1 MSFTLACDIMMDLEG
16 SIRPAMYLADALVQ
30 KGYDVTIISPAM
42 SKDVEDSL
50 NERGMKPIN
59 LHVKL
64 FAKRFGLSML
74 WFETWGREAFL
85 RLNSRNAGPR
95 SHATIN
101 FSHTLV
107 VPSTFWYLQGPTSSA
122 LRDME
127 NELTL
132 VYRSAYG
139 ILKPAL
145 EYVDKRLAMEMAG
158 ESKIVFANSKFCAS
172 LYRDWGI
179 DVSDIIYPPID
190 CELFQPNARKP
201 SGDYVAAYFG
211 KETKFTVIKAIADLG
226 VKIKAFGAKAPF
238 IPKSM
243 TAHPNIEFFGRIPV
257 TELVNIYSNALF
269 TLFPFTHEPFGYIP
283 VESMSCGTPTLT
295 YDAQGPSE
303 SIIDGY
309 TGWLA
314 KNDKEMIE
322 KAVDLW
328 KNGYPQTVRK
338 NCVKEAM
345 KFDKTNYVTKW
356 LELLHKSGDV
366 EIEMQSNSRMR
377 LDYAPTNPVSTT

>member
-1 MSFTLACDIMMDLEG
+1 
-16 SIRPAMYLADALVQ
+16 
-30 KGYDVTIISPAM
+30 M
-42 SKDVEDSL
+42 SKEVEHSL
-50 NERGMKPIN
+50 NERELKPVN
-59 LHVKL
+59 LHAKL

-85 RLNSRNAGPR
+85 RLNSRNADRR
-95 SHATIN
+95 SQATIN

-145 EYVDKRLAMEMAG
+145 EYVDKRLATDMYN
-158 ESKIVFANSKFCAS
+158 ESKIVLANSKFCAS
-172 LYRDWGI
+172 LYHDWGI
-179 DVSDIIYPPID
+179 GVSDIIYPPID
-190 CELFQPNARKP
+190 CKLFQPNARKP

-243 TAHPNIEFFGRIPV
+243 IAHPNIEFFGRIPV
-257 TELVNIYSNALF
+257 AELVNIYSNALF

-295 YDAQGPSE
+295 YNAQGPSE
-303 SIIDGY
+303 SVIDGY

-314 KNDKEMIE
+314 NNDHEVAE
-322 KAVDLW
+322 KAVNLW
-328 KNGYPQTVRK
+328 KHGYSQSIRK
-338 NCVKEAM
+338 NCLKEAF
-345 KFDKTNYVTKW
+345 KFDRSNYVSKW
-356 LELLHKSGDV
+356 LELILKSCEIDV
-366 EIEMQSNSRMR
+366 DLRPRETV
-377 LDYAPTNPVSTT
+377 LAH